1 MRRFALLAAACV
13 APAALSLAL
22 PSSPTYD
29 PWAWIVWGREIVEL
43 DLDTTYG
50 PSWKPLP
57 VLFTTPFALLGDAAP
72 ALWLVVS
79 RAGAVFAVVMAYRVA
94 SRLAGGRRAGLL
106 AGIAAAFGVAFTE
119 GWLRNGTLGN
129 SEGLLVGLVL
139 LGIER
144 HLDGAR
150 GQAFA
155 AGFGAAL
162 LRPEVWPFLGLYA
175 LYLWLRDRPLRPL
188 VAVLL
193 VALPVLWFVPDYI
206 ATGELLRSSERAQ
219 DPNPGSPAFAE
230 RPALELLSRAVELP
244 LDAVLAGFAA
254 ALALAVADRRRD
266 ERTAVLLALTLAVL
280 ALVGLVA
287 LMTEA
292 GYSGN
297 LRYLLLPAALTA
309 VAAAVG
315 FVRLAEAAARSARSA
330 RAGVV
335 VGVALGAALLASA
348 APRAAE
354 LPTEVEALGYQG
366 RLYHDLGRAV
376 ADAERAGAV
385 DCGPAVTGAFHVP
398 AVAWQLGVHTGEVL
412 LEPEPPTVV
421 FRAPTA
427 RGEDAD
433 PPLPEGETFRQVA
446 RQGEWEVFATCPEG
460 P

>member
-43 DLDTTYG
+43 DLDTRYG

-94 SRLAGGRRAGLL
+94 GRLAGGGRAGML
-106 AGIAAAFGVAFTE
+106 AGIAAAIGVVFTE

-139 LGIER
+139 LAVDR

-150 GQAFA
+150 GQAFGA
-155 AGFGAAL
+155 AFGAAL
-162 LRPEVWPFLGLYA
+162 LRPEVWPFFGLYA

-188 VAVLL
+188 VAALL
-193 VALPVLWFVPDYI
+193 ASLPILWFVPDYL

-230 RPALELLSRAVELP
+230 RPALEVASRAVDLP
-244 LDAVLAGFAA
+244 LEAVVAGFAA
-254 ALALAVADRRRD
+254 ALAFALADRRRD
-266 ERTAVLLALTLAVL
+266 ERASVLLALTLGIL
-280 ALVGLVA
+280 ALVGVVA

-297 LRYLLLPAALTA
+297 LRYLILPAALTA

-315 FVRLAEAAARSARSA
+315 LVRLGETIAGRLASA
-330 RAGVV
+330 RAGLVAGVV
-335 VGVALGAALLASA
+335 LGAALLASA
-348 APRAAE
+348 APRAAA
-354 LPTEVEALGYQG
+354 LPDEVEALAYQG
-366 RLYHDLGRAV
+366 RLYDDLGRAV
-376 ADAERAGAV
+376 ANAERDGAV
-385 DCGPAVTGAFHVP
+385 DCGRPVTGAFHVP
-398 AVAWQLGVHTGEVL
+398 AVAWQLRVHTGEVS
-412 LEPEPPTVV
+412 LEPEPPTIV

-427 RGEDAD
+427 RGQDAD
-433 PPLPEGETFRQVA
+433 PSLPASATFRPVA
-446 RQGEWEVFATCPEG
+446 REGEWEVFATCPEG